1 METERKELDGRE
13 LHGREFDGNV
23 CDDGR
28 ELYIDFVGTL
38 PLYTRQ
44 LALRFNEASFIKI
57 ISSYIDDETQDLCPM
72 N

>member
-44 LALRFNEASFIKI
+44 LALRLNEASFIKI
-57 ISSYIDDETQDLCPM
+57 SEDVEKFKGVIRSQC
-72 N
+72 